1 MAGVVRDGEKQRIG
15 EVSVEKFTANDCED
29 QMLSSKDVSYST
41 DKLDEKKVA
50 AASSII
56 NVQTSLASN
65 LLDKASNLLD
75 KENAMP
81 TDGNSPK
88 RGIDADPSKFLHKS
102 HDTSQSL
109 RKTITNSDSDTIE
122 SNEED
127 TSSLND
133 DESLL
138 NNSSLAPAP
147 FKRTQGPKISTKV
160 VSSAHSFRTAPR
172 QDLSVSTTPFS
183 KKATPR
189 IQNSYT
195 KSRRL
200 ITKPLDQANG
210 PKLSVGN
217 KMYDSSLDISS
228 PESSVQKIVKNNPVA
243 SQSRIKVASAV
254 KAANAKTSVQI
265 SIGKKRS
272 HAEVGAKKPSPR
284 RSKRLRESA
293 RVEQKEALEAA
304 LSQKSSTS
312 HRITPKNDTN
322 ATPST
327 AMKKNYGKSPSPTI
341 SFTNISPNDNSPLSN
356 DTSNS
361 KDLFLGKSVV
371 VNNNQDQDIDL
382 DGCESIV
389 QRDAGPL
396 AVPWGARSGVKA
408 RKKSYTMGRKR
419 DRKPFSISSIF
430 DFKF

>member
-15 EVSVEKFTANDCED
+15 EVSVEKFANDCED
-29 QMLSSKDVSYST
+29 QTLSSKDVSYST

-50 AASSII
+50 AASSMI

-65 LLDKASNLLD
+65 LFD

-88 RGIDADPSKFLHKS
+88 RGINADPSKFLHKS
-102 HDTSQSL
+102 DNTSQSL

-195 KSRRL
+195 KSRL
-200 ITKPLDQANG
+200 ITKPLDRANS

-228 PESSVQKIVKNNPVA
+228 PESSVQKIVKNIPVA

-272 HAEVGAKKPSPR
+272 HAEVGVKKPSPR

-304 LSQKSSTS
+304 LSQKYSTS
-312 HRITPKNDTN
+312 HHITTKNDNN

-327 AMKKNYGKSPSPTI
+327 AMKKNYRKSPSPTI

-371 VNNNQDQDIDL
+371 VNNNHDQDIDL

-396 AVPWGARSGVKA
+396 AVPWGARSGIKA